1 MNKKAKELVKQM
13 TLEEKCS
20 LLSGKDF
27 WHLKGVERLG
37 IPSIMVT
44 DGPHGLRKQAGKGD
58 HVGLGESVK
67 ATCFPTASLLA
78 SSWDEDLIK
87 KVGEYL
93 GVECLSEEVSV
104 LLGPGANIKRHP
116 LCGRNF
122 EYFSEDPLLSGKM
135 ASAWINGIQEKGVGA
150 SLKHYVA
157 NNQEAFR
164 LVVNAVID
172 ERTLREIY
180 LKSFEIAVKESQPWT
195 VMCSYNQVNGDYLAE
210 NKKLLTDVLKKEWQ
224 HKGLVVTDWGAN
236 NDRVKGLLAG
246 QELEMPASKGFNDK
260 LVYKQVKKGN
270 VDEKILDERVE
281 RIVDL
286 ILKASN
292 TLKEPRTDYNQEL
305 HHELARKVAAES
317 MILLKNE
324 NDILPIKKYIKVG
337 LIGEFAKKPRYQG
350 SGSSIIS
357 PHVIS
362 DAYSAFKEVLGEN
375 LVFASGYSLE
385 TDEIDQTLIDEA
397 VKAVKSCDVVVI
409 MAGLTDKYES
419 EGFDRD
425 HLDLPMNHNALIEA
439 VAKEHNQVIVALANG
454 APVRMPW
461 LDDIQGLLEQ
471 YLGGEASGEALADV
485 CFGIVNP
492 SGKLP
497 ETFPNSLE
505 ELPSNQNFPGE
516 TRQVEYREGQYV
528 GYRYY
533 DTVDKKPLFPFGFG
547 LSYSKFKYSDIQ
559 IETKDNSI
567 KIKLTISNESDVSGK
582 EVIQVYV
589 GKKSAKIY
597 RPKKEL
603 KAFKKVEIS
612 ANMSE
617 KVEIN
622 IDFNDLKIFNDNVW
636 KLEAGQYEIYVGN
649 SSRDIF
655 KTENIEIES
664 LDVITEEKAKNYF
677 NITKDFSP
685 NDEDF
690 KALLGYDIPKP
701 RPIKPYDINSTF
713 GEVKNTFVGK
723 RLHKIIKR
731 EIAKTFKDSNDEVAL
746 LMIDHMLEE
755 MPIRSLVMFSDGVLS
770 FRRAQGLIDLMNK
783 RICRGLFKIMIG

>member
-1 MNKKAKELVKQM
+1 
-13 TLEEKCS
+13 
-20 LLSGKDF
+20 
-27 WHLKGVERLG
+27 
-37 IPSIMVT
+37 
-44 DGPHGLRKQAGKGD
+44 
-58 HVGLGESVK
+58 
-67 ATCFPTASLLA
+67 
-78 SSWDEDLIK
+78 
-87 KVGEYL
+87 
-93 GVECLSEEVSV
+93 
-104 LLGPGANIKRHP
+104 
-116 LCGRNF
+116 
-122 EYFSEDPLLSGKM
+122 
-135 ASAWINGIQEKGVGA
+135 
-150 SLKHYVA
+150 
-157 NNQEAFR
+157 
-164 LVVNAVID
+164 
-172 ERTLREIY
+172 
-180 LKSFEIAVKESQPWT
+180 
-195 VMCSYNQVNGDYLAE
+195 
-210 NKKLLTDVLKKEWQ
+210 
-224 HKGLVVTDWGAN
+224 
-236 NDRVKGLLAG
+236 
-246 QELEMPASKGFNDK
+246 
-260 LVYKQVKKGN
+260 
-270 VDEKILDERVE
+270 
-281 RIVDL
+281 
-286 ILKASN
+286 
-292 TLKEPRTDYNQEL
+292 
-305 HHELARKVAAES
+305 
-317 MILLKNE
+317 
-324 NDILPIKKYIKVG
+324 
-337 LIGEFAKKPRYQG
+337 
-350 SGSSIIS
+350 
-357 PHVIS
+357 
-362 DAYSAFKEVLGEN
+362 
-375 LVFASGYSLE
+375 
-385 TDEIDQTLIDEA
+385 
-397 VKAVKSCDVVVI
+397 
-409 MAGLTDKYES
+409 
-419 EGFDRD
+419 
-425 HLDLPMNHNALIEA
+425 
-439 VAKEHNQVIVALANG
+439 
-454 APVRMPW
+454 
-461 LDDIQGLLEQ
+461 LLEQ
-471 YLGGEASGEALADV
+471 YLGGEASGEALVDV

-567 KIKLTISNESDVSGK
+567 KIKLTISNESDVLGK

-636 KLEAGQYEIYVGN
+636 KLEAGQYEIHVGN
-649 SSRDIF
+649 SSRNIF

-664 LDVITEEKAKNYF
+664 LDVITEEKAKNYL

>member
-292 TLKEPRTDYNQEL
+292 TLKEPRANYNQEL

-617 KVEIN
+617 KVE
-622 IDFNDLKIFNDNVW
+622 
-636 KLEAGQYEIYVGN
+636 
-649 SSRDIF
+649 
-655 KTENIEIES
+655 
-664 LDVITEEKAKNYF
+664 
-677 NITKDFSP
+677 
-685 NDEDF
+685 
-690 KALLGYDIPKP
+690 
-701 RPIKPYDINSTF
+701 
-713 GEVKNTFVGK
+713 
-723 RLHKIIKR
+723 
-731 EIAKTFKDSNDEVAL
+731 
-746 LMIDHMLEE
+746 
-755 MPIRSLVMFSDGVLS
+755 
-770 FRRAQGLIDLMNK
+770 
-783 RICRGLFKIMIG
+783 

>member
-1 MNKKAKELVKQM
+1 MNDRARKLVDQM

-37 IPSIMVT
+37 IKSIMVT

-67 ATCFPTASLLA
+67 ATCFPTASSLA

-87 KVGEYL
+87 EVGGYL
-93 GVECLSEEVSV
+93 GEECLTEEVSV

-150 SLKHYVA
+150 SLKHFVA
-157 NNQEAFR
+157 NNQEANR

-172 ERTLREIY
+172 ERTLRELY

-210 NKKLLTDVLKKEWQ
+210 NKKLLTDVLKNEWQ
-224 HKGLVVTDWGAN
+224 HSGLVVTDWGAN

-246 QELEMPASKGFNDK
+246 QELEMPASNGYNDR
-260 LVYKQVKKGN
+260 LVYKTIKKGKL
-270 VDEKILDERVE
+270 DEKVLDERVE

-286 ILKASN
+286 ILKSSE
-292 TLKEPRTDYNQEL
+292 TLEKPKFTYDKDS
-305 HHELARKVAAES
+305 HHEFARKVAAES
-317 MILLKNE
+317 MVLLKNDK
-324 NDILPIKKYIKVG
+324 DILPLKKRLKLG

-357 PHVIS
+357 PHKIS
-362 DAYSAFKEVLGEN
+362 DAYTAFKEVLGDN
-375 LVFASGYSLE
+375 LMFASGYSLDS
-385 TDEIDQTLIDEA
+385 DEVNQELIAEALQTI
-397 VKAVKSCDVVVI
+397 KNCDVVLI

-419 EGFDRD
+419 EGFDRT

-439 VAKEHNQVIVALANG
+439 VVKEHDKVIVALANG
-454 APVRMPW
+454 APVKMPW
-461 LDDIQGLLEQ
+461 LNQVEGLLEQ

-485 CFGIVNP
+485 CFGKVNP

-497 ETFPNSLE
+497 ETFPNSLDE
-505 ELPSNQNFPGE
+505 IPANHNFPGDS
-516 TRQVEYREGQYV
+516 RQVEYREGLYV

-533 DTVDKKPLFPFGFG
+533 DTVDKKPLFPFGYG
-547 LSYSKFKYSDIQ
+547 LSYSKFGYSDIA

-567 KIKLTISNESDVSGK
+567 VIKLTINNESEVTGK
-582 EVIQVYV
+582 ETIQVYV
-589 GKKSAKIY
+589 GKTSSKLY

-603 KAFKKVEIS
+603 KAFKKIEVKANSSKMVEIKIDLDDL
-612 ANMSE
+612 
-617 KVEIN
+617 KV
-622 IDFNDLKIFNDNVW
+622 FNDKTW
-636 KLEAGQYEIYVGN
+636 KLEPGEYQIYLGN
-649 SSRDIF
+649 SSN
-655 KTENIEIES
+655 NIIKMKNVEIES
-664 LDVITEEKAKNYF
+664 KDVLSLEKAKNYIDISEGF
-677 NITKDFSP
+677 LPTDV
-685 NDEDF
+685 DF
-690 KALLGYDIPKP
+690 KALLGYDIPIS
-701 RPIKPYDINSTF
+701 RPVKPYDINSTF

-723 RLHKIIKR
+723 RLHRIIKR

-746 LMIDHMLEE
+746 LMVDHMLEE

-770 FRRAQGLIDLMNK
+770 YRRAQGLVDLMNK
-783 RICRGLFKIMIG
+783 KVCRGLLKTISG

>member
-93 GVECLSEEVSV
+93 GEECLSEEVSV

-260 LVYKQVKKGN
+260 LVYKQIKKGI

-324 NDILPIKKYIKVG
+324 NDILPIKKDIKVG

-439 VAKEHNQVIVALANG
+439 IAKEHNQVIVALANG

-461 LDDIQGLLEQ
+461 LNDIQGLLEQ

-505 ELPSNQNFPGE
+505 ELPSNQNFPGK
-516 TRQVEYREGQYV
+516 TRQVEYREGQYI
-528 GYRYY
+528 GYRFY

-603 KAFKKVEIS
+603 KAFKKVEVS

-636 KLEAGQYEIYVGN
+636 KLEAGQYEIHVGN
-649 SSRDIF
+649 SSRNIF

-664 LDVITEEKAKNYF
+664 LDVISKEKAQNYF

-685 NDEDF
+685 TDEDF

-783 RICRGLFKIMIG
+783 RICRGLFKLMIG